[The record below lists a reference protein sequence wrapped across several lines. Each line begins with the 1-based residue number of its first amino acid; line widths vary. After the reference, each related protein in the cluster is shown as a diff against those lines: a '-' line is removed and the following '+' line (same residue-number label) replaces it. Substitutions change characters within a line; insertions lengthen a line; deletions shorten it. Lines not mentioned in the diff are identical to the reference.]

1 MAGRECV
8 MTTAER
14 IRLCRIIEKI
24 ERNKEYAE
32 NLKVKNVSRFY
43 EKETGED
50 KGQEN
55 EY

>member
-1 MAGRECV
+1 
-8 MTTAER
+8 MTAAER

-32 NLKVKNVSRFY
+32 TLKVKNVSRFH

-50 KGQEN
+50 REKERCILN
-55 EY
+55 